1 MVYSLPGSSV
11 HGILQARMLES
22 FPSPGDLPVSGV
34 EPPSPALQANSLP
47 SELSGK
53 LNNLKKVG
61 KEERENVGGGVIH

>member
-1 MVYSLPGSSV
+1 
-11 HGILQARMLES
+11 MLES